1 MDDELNARSLQDHRL
16 PQPGQL
22 TIATTKALT
31 NQRDLALAH
40 SPGVAAAAS
49 RSLKSQHQC
58 TTWHAVQQLGCRFR
72 C

>member
-16 PQPGQL
+16 PRPGQL
-22 TIATTKALT
+22 TIATTKPLT

-49 RSLKSQHQC
+49 RSLKSQH
-58 TTWHAVQQLGCRFR
+58 
-72 C
+72 

>member
-31 NQRDLALAH
+31 NQRDRSSLPANPL
-40 SPGVAAAAS
+40 SPSNSVLTQVTVVGAKSCNRLDVVFGV
-49 RSLKSQHQC
+49 K
-58 TTWHAVQQLGCRFR
+58 
-72 C
+72 